1 MNKPLLLSP
10 KARAMIERV
19 TGVSRHP
26 IENREQWMALRE
38 RDVTASVAGAVLGIH
53 PYQTPYGLWA
63 LKSGKVEADTEE
75 TGAMLRGTMLEPV
88 AIEMLRRS
96 KPGWIVD
103 YPLGHY
109 WRHDAVRIGATPD
122 ALAVDPERKGFGVV
136 QVKTA
141 EPMIFSRSW
150 RDPDTREIEVPLWI
164 AVQALIEAK
173 LTGASWAAVAV
184 MRVGHGVDFDVIDI
198 PIHEGVWAR
207 LVDEVRGFWKRV
219 ETGNAPDID
228 FARDGALIA
237 GFYPD
242 DDGSTVDLSGDNRI
256 VAILD
261 ERAVLKVT
269 EAAGKDAEKKRRD
282 LDAEILAKLGSATS
296 GRLADGRI
304 VSAKTVRRSGYSVQP
319 SSYRPVKIKGEAA

>member
-1 MNKPLLLSP
+1 MNKPMLLSP
-10 KARAMIERV
+10 KARAFIERV
-19 TGVSRHP
+19 PGVGRFA
-26 IENREQWMALRE
+26 IEDREQWMRLRG

-75 TGAMLRGTMLEPV
+75 TGAMLRGTLLEPA
-88 AIEMLRRS
+88 AIEMLKRAQ
-96 KPGWIVD
+96 PGWLVD

-109 WRHDAVRIGATPD
+109 WRHEAVRIGATPD
-122 ALAVDPERKGFGVV
+122 ALAYDPERPGFGCV
-136 QVKTA
+136 QVKTT
-141 EPMIFSRSW
+141 EPMVFNRSW
-150 RDPDTREIEVPLWI
+150 RDPDTRDIEVPLWI

-184 MRVGHGVDFDVIDI
+184 MRVGHGVEFDVIDI
-198 PIHEGVWAR
+198 PIHDGVWAR
-207 LVDEVRGFWKRV
+207 LIDEVDQFWKRV
-219 ETGNAPDID
+219 ASGNAPDMD

-237 GFYPD
+237 GLFAN
-242 DDGSTVDLSGDNRI
+242 DDGTTVDLSGDNRL

-261 ERAVLKVT
+261 ERAGLKAT

-282 LDAEILAKLGSATS
+282 LDAEILAKLGTATS

-304 VSAKTVRRSGYSVQP
+304 VSAKTIRRAGYSVQP
-319 SSYRPVKIKGEAA
+319 SSYRPVKVKGEAA

>member
-19 TGVSRHP
+19 AGVSRHA

-63 LKSGKVEADTEE
+63 LKSGKVEADMEE

-88 AIEMLRRS
+88 AIEMLRRL
-96 KPGWIVD
+96 KPTWLID

-122 ALAVDPERKGFGVV
+122 VLVVDPERQGFGVV

-141 EPMIFSRSW
+141 EPMIFNRSW

-207 LVDEVRGFWKRV
+207 LVDEVRAFWKRV
-219 ETGNAPDID
+219 ETDNAPDID

-242 DDGSTVDLSGDNRI
+242 DDGSTIDLSGDNRI

-261 ERAVLKVT
+261 ERRGLKEA
-269 EAAGKDAEKKRRD
+269 EAAGAEAAKRRRD
-282 LDAEILAKLGSATS
+282 LDAEILAKLGTATT
-296 GRLADGRI
+296 GRLADGRF

>member
-19 TGVSRHP
+19 TGVSRHA

-219 ETGNAPDID
+219 ETANAPDID

-261 ERAVLKVT
+261 ERAVLKVA
-269 EAAGKDAEKKRRD
+269 EAAGKEAEKKRRD